1 MFHKNARRPMIR
13 AGGTIFYSLSYINAR
28 RGYLTKI
35 FVPSNLS
42 KDGKTT
48 RQYYKSTIRARP
60 ECNVSHR
67 GWICNAGWPPHP
79 SLNLSPTLKKL
90 GLFFEGGPSC
100 SRLCIWKTHKK
111 ENPRG
116 RGGSYDQFGI
126 LQKTKPKLK
135 KRNPLHS

>member
-1 MFHKNARRPMIR
+1 MIR
-13 AGGTIFYSLSYINAR
+13 AGGTMFYSLSYINSR
-28 RGYLTKI
+28 RGGNTPEYLYPVISIKMERLPGNTKYRL
-35 FVPSNLS
+35 FV
-42 KDGKTT
+42 DGQSAMS
-48 RQYYKSTIRARP
+48 RILGG
-60 ECNVSHR
+60 CV
-67 GWICNAGWPPHP
+67 CNAGWPPHP

-111 ENPRG
+111 ENSRG